1 MKHFLFFFLF
11 LLVTTTNCSAQV
23 IKEGN
28 TLSIE
33 TTKSAPIQ
41 TQYTYK
47 IKGVEY
53 PIYKGSKGSFYIIRI
68 SKKTGKEYK
77 YYLPKEVQEE
87 LKKLI

>member
-11 LLVTTTNCSAQV
+11 LLVTTNCSAQV
-23 IKEGN
+23 IKGN

-33 TTKSAPIQ
+33 TTKSTPIQ

-53 PIYKGSKGSFYIIRI
+53 PIYRRA
-68 SKKTGKEYK
+68 
-77 YYLPKEVQEE
+77 
-87 LKKLI
+87 